1 MRKFISLPWKAITLT
16 LGAMLVITLTL
27 TIFSV
32 YQLQEE
38 FDQRQQE
45 KKFGAKLIY
54 SYLQKISNDKRIL
67 WLTTLSSQHLVKKND
82 YLGFDRAVQ
91 DQFDLD
97 ELRIDSVWVLN
108 EQGQQ
113 MYASSSDAN
122 GKVRQVARQVFEQQ
136 SVAELIYCEQQKS
149 NCFHI
154 VAMPVMTSAN
164 EMSALISRANLSD
177 LLFTFLALNE
187 NTRLAIVNVP
197 LDNDEQASNLKALSI
212 LTRSNDDKIVPI
224 IQSLPEELTLAE
236 LKKSVATEFG
246 DEHFSVSLFELQ
258 PGSRDGNYVMLIDD
272 ITQYRQANE
281 AFQRA
286 IVIIAAIIF
295 ILITL
300 VVFVLT
306 RRSSQRLLKLAAD
319 LPLLAEKRFDEF
331 RRREFSGF
339 RLTSDE
345 LDILHSSAS
354 DLADQ
359 LEELHFKIEQ
369 NTRELENIAM
379 YDLLT
384 GLPNRNMLN
393 FQLKK
398 NLATLSRSQ
407 DYVALLFLDL
417 DDFKKV
423 NDSHGHNM
431 GDFLLEEAAR
441 RLRMSIRDTDI
452 ACRFGGDEFVIVL
465 PQVKKWEDVERVAD
479 KLLQAFKQPIQ
490 IEDHRFYVSTSIGGA
505 LAKDNSITA
514 EDLIRNADMAMYE
527 AKDNGGNCYQI
538 YDAGMYQRVAHKVL
552 LETEVR
558 EAIVKGQFSLSLQPQ
573 VEIETGRLFGFEA
586 LLRWNH
592 PKRGLVSPDEFI
604 PVLENSKHMIELGYW
619 VIRHSIE
626 LLKQLNEAGYTGINI
641 AINLSA
647 GQFVDPG
654 LYDFLVKQIQAFGVD
669 AGAVE
674 LELTE
679 RTLVEDIDKTLET
692 MHKLRDRGFSFSID
706 DFGTGYSSLS
716 YLKKMPVD
724 CIKIDKC
731 FVSGMLDNQ
740 ADMQIV
746 MSTIAMVRNLGMK
759 VIAEGV
765 ENRAQLRFLKSEQCD
780 LVQGYLF
787 SRPISETGLL
797 EELKTMVNRGIWV
810 EAAQMSKQHLLESGQ
825 K

>member
-1 MRKFISLPWKAITLT
+1 
-16 LGAMLVITLTL
+16 MLVITLTL

-32 YQLQEE
+32 FQLQEE

-45 KKFGAKLIY
+45 KKSAAKLIY

-67 WLTTLSSQHLVKKND
+67 WLTTLSSQYLVKKND
-82 YLGFDRAVQ
+82 YQAFDRAVQ
-91 DQFDLD
+91 AQFDLD

-113 MYASSSDAN
+113 VYASSADAN
-122 GKVRQVARQVFEQQ
+122 GKVAEVARQVFEQQ
-136 SVAELIYCEQQKS
+136 SVAELIYCRPLKS

-154 VAMPVMTSAN
+154 VAMPVMNSAN
-164 EMSALISRANLSD
+164 EMTALISRANLSD

-197 LDNDEQASNLKALSI
+197 LHDSEQQTNLKGLSI

-224 IQSLPEELTLAE
+224 IQSLAQELTLTE
-236 LKKSVATEFG
+236 LKKSVDTEFG
-246 DEHFSVSLFELQ
+246 DEHFSISLFELQ

-286 IVIIAAIIF
+286 IVFIAAIIF
-295 ILITL
+295 ILIAI

-331 RRREFSGF
+331 RRRKFSGF

-441 RLRMSIRDTDI
+441 RLRLSIRDTDI

-465 PQVKKWEDVERVAD
+465 PQVQKWEDVERVAD

-505 LAKDNSITA
+505 LAKDSSTTA

-558 EAIVKGQFSLSLQPQ
+558 EAIVQGQFSLRLQPQ
-573 VEIETGRLFGFEA
+573 IEIETGRLFGFEA

-626 LLKQLNEAGYTGINI
+626 LLKQLNDTGYTGITV

-654 LYDFLVKQIQAFGVD
+654 LYDFLVEQIEAFGVE
-669 AGAVE
+669 AGSVE

-692 MHKLRDRGFSFSID
+692 MHKLCDRGFSFSID

-787 SRPISETGLL
+787 SRPICETGLM
-797 EELKTMVNRGIWV
+797 EELRAMVNRGIWI
-810 EAAQMSKQHLLESGQ
+810 EAAEIVKQPLLESAHKQ
-825 K
+825 PE

>member
-1 MRKFISLPWKAITLT
+1 MRKFISLPWKAIALT
-16 LGAMLVITLTL
+16 IGAMLVITMTL

-32 YQLQEE
+32 FQLQKE
-38 FDQRQQE
+38 FEQRQQE
-45 KKFGAKLIY
+45 KKSTAKLIY
-54 SYLQKISNDKRIL
+54 TYLQKVSNDKRIL
-67 WLTTLSSQHLVKKND
+67 WLSTLSAQYLVKNTD
-82 YLGFDRAVQ
+82 YQAFDKAVQ
-91 DQFDLD
+91 LQFDLD

-108 EQGQQ
+108 EQEKQL
-113 MYASSSDAN
+113 YASSVFAN
-122 GKVRQVARQVFEQQ
+122 DKVMQVARQVFEQQ
-136 SVAELIYCEQQKS
+136 AAQDLIYCDPQSS
-149 NCFHI
+149 NCFHV
-154 VAMPVMTSAN
+154 VAMPVLKSPD
-164 EMSALISRANLSD
+164 EMLALISRANLSD

-187 NTRLAIVNVP
+187 NTHLAIVN
-197 LDNDEQASNLKALSI
+197 LALSGSEQETDLSSLTI
-212 LTRSNDDKIVPI
+212 LTQSNDSKILPI
-224 IQSLPEELTLAE
+224 INSLPKSSTLSE
-236 LKKSVATEFG
+236 LKNSVSSSLNGEY
-246 DEHFSVSLFELQ
+246 FSTSLFELQ
-258 PGSRDGNYVMLIDD
+258 PGSQDGNYIMLIDD
-272 ITQYRQANE
+272 ITQFRQANE
-281 AFQRA
+281 EFQRS

-295 ILITL
+295 ILIAII
-300 VVFVLT
+300 VFLLT
-306 RRSSQRLLKLAAD
+306 RRSSDRLLKLAAD

-331 RRREFSGF
+331 RQRKLSDF

-345 LDILHSSAS
+345 LDILNSSAS
-354 DLADQ
+354 GLANQ

-398 NLATLSRSQ
+398 NLATLSRRQ

-441 RLRMSIRDTDI
+441 RLRASIRDTDI

-465 PQVKKWEDVERVAD
+465 PHVERWEDVEKVAD
-479 KLLQAFKQPIQ
+479 KLLSAFKHPIQ

-505 LAKDNSITA
+505 LAKDNNISA
-514 EDLIRNADMAMYE
+514 EELIRNADMAMYE

-552 LETEVR
+552 LESEVR
-558 EAIVKGQFSLSLQPQ
+558 EAIVLGQFSLSLQPQ
-573 VEIETGRLFGFEA
+573 IEIKSGRLFGFEA

-626 LLKQLNEAGYTGINI
+626 LLKQLNDAGYNDITI

-647 GQFVDPG
+647 GQFVDPD
-654 LYDFLVKQIQAFGVD
+654 LFDFLLAQVKAYDVSASAI
-669 AGAVE
+669 E

-692 MHKLRDRGFSFSID
+692 MNRLREQGFSFSID

-731 FVSGMLDNQ
+731 FISGMLDNQ

-746 MSTIAMVRNLGMK
+746 MSTIAMVRNMGMK
-759 VIAEGV
+759 VTAEGV
-765 ENRAQLRFLKSEQCD
+765 ENRAQLRFLKNKHCD

-787 SRPISETGLL
+787 SRPICETVLFD
-797 EELKTMVNRGIWV
+797 ELKLSVNNGLWLDAI
-810 EAAQMSKQHLLESGQ
+810 ENSQPYNK
-825 K
+825 KP